1 MYLTSNVYNKY
12 NRNGENITIF
22 IKTIYKNY
30 SKSIR
35 KGSVFLKFDN
45 GFKEI
50 KIRHIISM
58 YLIMILILIAIIIGI
73 YPAGEISNTNIN
85 ILCLIMESLCAIVL
99 CYMIKP
105 SKGKINSLYSDF
117 KTKLNLKEIILVI
130 IFFVCLNMGAK
141 NIMTDIIYLISP
153 SFANSF
159 INDSTLII
167 NSKIDYWMVFIILVI
182 LTPFTEEIVFRYVF
196 FKRLSKKFNIYVG
209 LIVSSIIF
217 AAFTNGS
224 GPEFIGFLLLG
235 IINCI
240 LYVKY
245 ENILIPMFIYF
256 VNNVFYMIASIPFG
270 KAENEAINLNLSD
283 MIFYAVSGGVL
294 FTIGMIFFI
303 KFISENKVYLREAF
317 DKSKVMEVK

>member
-1 MYLTSNVYNKY
+1 M
-12 NRNGENITIF
+12 
-22 IKTIYKNY
+22 
-30 SKSIR
+30 
-35 KGSVFLKFDN
+35 KFDN

-58 YLIMILILIAIIIGI
+58 YLIMFLILIAIIIGI
-73 YPAGEISNTNIN
+73 YPSGEISNTNIN
-85 ILCLIMESLCAIVL
+85 ILCLIVEVFSVIVL
-99 CYMIKP
+99 CCIIRP
-105 SKGKINSLYSDF
+105 SKEKINSLYRDF
-117 KTKLNLKEIILVI
+117 KSKLDMKEIILVI
-130 IFFVCLNMGAK
+130 IFFACLNIGSK

-167 NSKIDYWMVFIILVI
+167 NSKTDYWIVFIILVI
-182 LTPFTEEIVFRYVF
+182 LTPFTEEIVFRHVF

-217 AAFTNGS
+217 AVFTNGS

-256 VNNVFYMIASIPFG
+256 VNNIFYMIVSIPFG
-270 KAENEAINLNLSD
+270 KVKNKVITLNLTD
-283 MIFYAVSGGVL
+283 MILYAVLGAIL
-294 FTIGMIFFI
+294 LIIGMIFFI
-303 KFISENKVYLREAF
+303 KFICENKVYLRENF
-317 DKSKVMEVK
+317 DKSKDIEIK